1 VNHLVQGRQVCL
13 VEVSTSL
20 ILEYLLKPIV
30 RPTTALP
37 IVFDEATGSSCGD
50 EQRDRFPKEA
60 LELGW
65 IRPTGGNTK
74 PALNL
79 LKPKPQKGCNISLDY
94 GLWDFVKGK
103 LYKFALTL
111 LESQTNRRL
120 KSAGNE
126 EP

>member
-1 VNHLVQGRQVCL
+1 VTRGAFKSVNRLVQGSQVCL

-30 RPTTALP
+30 
-37 IVFDEATGSSCGD
+37 FDEAAGSSRGD
-50 EQRDRFPKEA
+50 EQRDRFPQEA
-60 LELGW
+60 LELDW
-65 IRPTGGNTK
+65 IRPTGGDTK